1 MWLYFFTKVYIL
13 LVTKAYMPGVF
24 DTPDILNLHFLNGIP
39 IYMKEC
45 HAFIAEEDCI
55 SYAVAHLA
63 DR

>member
-1 MWLYFFTKVYIL
+1 
-13 LVTKAYMPGVF
+13 MPGVF
-24 DTPDILNLHFLNGIP
+24 DTPDILNLHFMNGIP